1 MLYSSGSWEGWS
13 DSGPLLFI
21 YFQSHQ
27 QQQWGHGA
35 FSASIKKLTHPPQ
48 RLLGVVGELWHEM
61 GSTSTRQA
69 QHSAQEQPQ
78 VNISE
83 PVRQQ
88 QPQDVPWVCH
98 ITGPSAMTRSNKDQ
112 MHVLRSLCPG
122 GPNFWLRC
130 QIKKREKSNKK
141 VAILLSEHVFALKHP
156 RQIQISVRESEAIQA
171 FCTVNDSIR
180 HREPHHQ

>member
-69 QHSAQEQPQ
+69 QHRAQEQPQ

-88 QPQDVPWVCH
+88 QPQDVPWACH

-130 QIKKREKSNKK
+130 QIKKKRKKKFKKSSNFTVWTCICFKTPQINPDFSK
-141 VAILLSEHVFALKHP
+141 RKWSNPGILHSKWQH
-156 RQIQISVRESEAIQA
+156 
-171 FCTVNDSIR
+171 
-180 HREPHHQ
+180 